1 MNCRRL
7 AFLLST
13 LLILGPAARLSRA
26 VELRGVLTDYSLSTW
41 GLSEGLPA
49 SVVWAIVQDLEGY
62 LWLGTDAGPVR
73 FDGVRFATSEELG
86 LPAPAK
92 GPVRALLSARDGSI
106 WFGYAGQGGVTRLHK
121 GRVQHYGPNEGLDP
135 IAVTL
140 LFEHPAGVVW
150 AGNERGLYRLES
162 DRWQRSDEGVPATP
176 VYHAHVDTAGRFLVS
191 TAMGVFRR
199 NPGQSRFEP
208 AGVLSEPVRGLGEDS
223 SGTVWVS
230 DEVVGFRELHQ
241 RRAFTHSIDDQAR
254 GSRLLYDRHGNLWVG
269 TFGRGLWR
277 VRADPRSRVQ
287 TIEKTTALT
296 SFTVMSLME
305 DREGNLWVGTADGLN
320 RLTPYK
326 VTPISD
332 LGSVRGVEASPDG
345 SIWVGT
351 FDALFR
357 FRNGDVRDRVEPE
370 HLSAPLAAMHVD
382 NRGTLWVATEAGLL
396 RFDNGR
402 RSTVRLPAGHSA
414 RNINFISSGL
424 QDRVL
429 FQDVEL
435 GLFQFDGAQFTPL
448 SLPLHLRQVKLSA
461 VHVDRSDR
469 IWLVFENGWVGAVD
483 TAGTQHFYDPEE
495 RLDAGVPQSIYQDR
509 SGIIWFGGTGG
520 LSRFADGQFTTLHT
534 AEGFPIGP
542 VTGIVEDDLSDLWVA
557 IEGAAIVQVRRIE
570 LQRALSDPSHRL
582 RYNVYDKSDGLAGTP
597 RSFDDNPSVTRG
609 RDGRLWFVGGRG
621 VTVVDPRS
629 LPAERAVPARVR
641 IEGAY
646 IDDRR
651 VEALQETE
659 LSPRTS
665 RLEIQYAVLNL
676 TAPFK
681 TRFRHRLQGFDD
693 QWIEAGTRR
702 EAFYTNLPPRQYQ
715 FQVIASNDDGTWTD
729 PGAVWSFTIAP
740 MFYQTTW
747 FAVVSVVTVVVGV
760 AAAWYLH
767 LRQVRRRFALLLG
780 ERARLSRE
788 IHDTLLQS
796 LVGVALQFDAMASDI
811 DSSIPPRKD
820 DFVRMRKTVEEYI
833 REARQSI
840 WDLRSPKL
848 RSADLVTAL
857 QDAGEHAT
865 SGLPVEFE
873 MTVTGTPRRWSDK
886 AEEQLL
892 RIGQEAILNAVRHAD
907 AKRVR
912 VELAYSDESVVL
924 RVLDDGRGFD
934 PELVAEIEGHYGLVG
949 MRERAK
955 VTGGEVRIWSSIGR
969 GTEVEAVVPAA
980 AQS

>member
-1 MNCRRL
+1 MNCRPL
-7 AFLLST
+7 AFLLAT

-26 VELRGVLTDYSLSTW
+26 VELRGVLTDYSLATW

-49 SVVWAIVQDLEGY
+49 SVVWAIVQDSEGY

-73 FDGVRFATSEELG
+73 FDGVRFATGEELG
-86 LPAPAK
+86 LPAPPK
-92 GPVRALLSARDGSI
+92 HPVRALLSARDGSI
-106 WFGYAGQGGVTRLHK
+106 WFGFAGQGGVSRLHQ
-121 GRVQHYGPNEGLDP
+121 GRVQHYGPSEGLDSS
-135 IAVTL
+135 AVTL

-150 AGNERGLYRLES
+150 AGSERGLFRLQS
-162 DRWQRSDEGVPATP
+162 DRWQRSDDGVPATP
-176 VYHAHVDTAGRFLVS
+176 VYHAHVNTAGTLLVG

-208 AGVLSEPVRGLGEDS
+208 AGILSEPVRGFGEDS

-230 DEVVGFRELHQ
+230 DDVTGFRELHQ
-241 RRAFTHSIDDQAR
+241 RQAFTHSIDDQAR
-254 GSRLLYDRHGNLWVG
+254 GSRLLYDRQGNLWVG
-269 TFGRGLWR
+269 TLGRGLWR
-277 VRADPRSRVQ
+277 VRIDPRSRVQ

-296 SFTVMSLME
+296 SFTVMSLVE

-332 LGSVRGVEASPDG
+332 LGSVRGVGASPDG
-345 SIWVGT
+345 STWVGT

-357 FRNGDVRDRVEPE
+357 FRNGAVGDRVGPE

-382 NRGTLWVATEAGLL
+382 TRGTLWVATEAGLL
-396 RFDNGR
+396 RLDNGR
-402 RSTVRLPAGHSA
+402 SSTVRLPAGHSPG
-414 RNINFISSGL
+414 NINFISSGF
-424 QDRVL
+424 QEQVL
-429 FQDVEL
+429 FQDVER
-435 GLFQFDGAQFTPL
+435 GLFQFDGARFAPL
-448 SLPLHLRQVKLSA
+448 SLPLHLRQVRLTA
-461 VHVDRSDR
+461 AHVDRSDR
-469 IWLVFENGWVGAVD
+469 IWLAFENGWVGSVD
-483 TAGTQHFYDPEE
+483 KAGTHHFYDPDDRVE
-495 RLDAGVPQSIYQDR
+495 AGVSQAIYQDR
-509 SGIIWFGGTGG
+509 SGIIWLGGTAG
-520 LSRFADGQFTTLHT
+520 LSCFADGQFITVHP
-534 AEGFPIGP
+534 AEGFPVGP
-542 VTGIVEDDLSDLWVA
+542 VTGIVEDDLSDLWIAV
-557 IEGAAIVQVRRIE
+557 EGAAIAQVRRSE
-570 LQRALSDPSHRL
+570 LQRALADPSHRL
-582 RYNVYDKSDGLAGTP
+582 RYNVYDKPDGLAGTP

-609 RDGRLWFVGGRG
+609 KDGRLWFVGGRG
-621 VTVVDPRS
+621 VTVVDPHS
-629 LPAERAVPARVR
+629 LLAERAVPAQVR

-646 IDDRR
+646 VDDRR
-651 VEALQETE
+651 VETLLETE

-681 TRFRHRLQGFDD
+681 TRFRHRLLGFDD

-747 FAVVSVVTVVVGV
+747 FAVVCVVAVV
-760 AAAWYLH
+760 AAVGGAWRLH

-780 ERARLSRE
+780 ERTRLSRE

-796 LVGVALQFDAMASDI
+796 LVGVALQFDAVASDI
-811 DSSIPPRKD
+811 DASIPPRKE
-820 DFVRMRKTVEEYI
+820 DFVRMRKNVEEYI

-848 RSADLVTAL
+848 RCADLVTAL

-865 SGLPVEFE
+865 VGLPVEFE
-873 MTVTGTPRRWSDK
+873 MTVVGAPRRLSDK

-912 VELAYSDESVVL
+912 VELVYGDKSVVL

-934 PELVAEIEGHYGLVG
+934 PELVAEVDGHYGLVG

-955 VTGGEVRIWSSIGR
+955 ETGGAVRISSSIGR
-969 GTEVEAVVPAA
+969 GTEIEAVVPAA